1 MYKRQTFVES
11 SAGVGEGARTG
22 LASVVTGLLF
32 LAAIFFAPI
41 FTAVPGF
48 ATAPALIFVGFLM
61 VTSIVKIDFED
72 LTESIPAYLC
82 LLAMPLLYS
91 ISEGIAMGVISY
103 VIINLVC
110 GKGKKITPLMYVL
123 AVLFVCK
130 YIFL

>member
-1 MYKRQTFVES
+1 
-11 SAGVGEGARTG
+11 
-22 LASVVTGLLF
+22 
-32 LAAIFFAPI
+32 
-41 FTAVPGF
+41 
-48 ATAPALIFVGFLM
+48 M